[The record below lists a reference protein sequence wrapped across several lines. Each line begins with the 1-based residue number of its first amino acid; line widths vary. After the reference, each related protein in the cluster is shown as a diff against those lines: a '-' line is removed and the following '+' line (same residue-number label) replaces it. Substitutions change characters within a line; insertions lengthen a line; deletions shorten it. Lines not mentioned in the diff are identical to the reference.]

1 MGPTITLRMEQQEAL
16 VILHRRMTVDHFS
29 TAYSHPL
36 QPALQTQ
43 QPTESSSRSHRGHSR
58 VQPRYRYR
66 PAMLLSFIS
75 SVAGCSYQGSSTQ
88 EARIA
93 SWSLE
98 PPSGYLRKNLT
109 ASTCSS
115 KT

>member
-16 VILHRRMTVDHFS
+16 VILHRLMTVDHFS

-43 QPTESSSRSHRGHSR
+43 QPTEFTSRSHRGHSR
-58 VQPRYRYR
+58 VPRRYRYR

-75 SVAGCSYQGSSTQ
+75 SVPGCSYLGSSTQ
-88 EARIA
+88 ESRTA
-93 SWSLE
+93 SWSVR

-109 ASTCSS
+109 VSS
-115 KT
+115 